1 MQYLYMTLLL
11 IFSLSACNKD
21 EQKAQQETQ
30 KITQVQTEKDAL
42 LAEIKAK
49 DEALHKARLETKE
62 AKEKLLQQEQEKK
75 EAFLKTSAQKD
86 KKQEL
91 RNNKLSKIGI
101 TLDKH
106 KITLDTNQTKEFFR
120 NISQTF
126 GNKVKKIT
134 QDLEKG
140 ILDEK
145 CAGVNIDKT
154 HVNIDFNKTKNFL
167 DAWGQKM
174 QGFVKEFDDISKVID
189 TQTQNIQTKG
199 N

>member
-1 MQYLYMTLLL
+1 MHNLYIILLL
-11 IFSLSACNKD
+11 ILSLSACNKD
-21 EQKAQQETQ
+21 EQKVQQ
-30 KITQVQTEKDAL
+30 KLTQVQAEKDAL
-42 LAEIKAK
+42 VAEIKVK
-49 DEALHKARLETKE
+49 NKALNKARLEAKI
-62 AKEKLLQQEQEKK
+62 AKEQLLKQEKEKK
-75 EAFLKTSAQKD
+75 ESLQND
-86 KKQEL
+86 
-91 RNNKLSKIGI
+91 KLSKIGI
-101 TLDKH
+101 TIDKH
-106 KITLDTNQTKEFFR
+106 KITLDTNKTKEFFR

-189 TQTQNIQTKG
+189 TQAQNITK
-199 N
+199 

>member
-1 MQYLYMTLLL
+1 MQYLYITLLL
-11 IFSLSACNKD
+11 VLFLPACNKD
-21 EQKAQQETQ
+21 EQKMTQ
-30 KITQVQTEKDAL
+30 IQVEKDNL

-49 DEALHKARLETKE
+49 DEALHKARLETKL
-62 AKEKLLQQEQEKK
+62 AKEKLLKQEEEKK
-75 EAFLKTSAQKD
+75 EEEQKKALKND
-86 KKQEL
+86 
-91 RNNKLSKIGI
+91 KLSNIGI
-101 TLDKH
+101 TIDKQ
-106 KITLDTNQTKEFFR
+106 KITLDTNKTKEFFQ
-120 NISQTF
+120 NISQIF
-126 GNKVKKIT
+126 GNKLKKIT

-174 QGFVKEFDDISKVID
+174 QGFVKEFDDISKVMD
-189 TQTQNIQTKG
+189 TQTHNIQTKG